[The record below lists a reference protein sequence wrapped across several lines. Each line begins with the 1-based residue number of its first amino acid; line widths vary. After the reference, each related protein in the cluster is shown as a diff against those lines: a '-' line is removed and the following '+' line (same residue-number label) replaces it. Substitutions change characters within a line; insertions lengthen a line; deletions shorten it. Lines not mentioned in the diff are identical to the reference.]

1 MNIIVGRQ
9 NTEYVDCVE
18 LDLSLWF
25 KKGKFKCQ
33 TYETREGS
41 YRKKGIG

>member
-9 NTEYVDCVE
+9 NTEYGDCVE

-25 KKGKFKCQ
+25 KK
-33 TYETREGS
+33 REVQMS
-41 YRKKGIG
+41 NI